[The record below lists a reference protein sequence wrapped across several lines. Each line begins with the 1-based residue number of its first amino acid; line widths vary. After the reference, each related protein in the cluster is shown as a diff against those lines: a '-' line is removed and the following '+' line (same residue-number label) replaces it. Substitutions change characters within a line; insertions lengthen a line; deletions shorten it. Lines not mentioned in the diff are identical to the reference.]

1 MNALKTQSTIKPTSE
16 DPRAAVR
23 DEHPDFEFNM
33 RELGGSLGDFGT
45 LFPLAVGYIAVNGL
59 DPAGLFVMLGLTNVA
74 LGLLY
79 RLPMPL
85 QPKKVIAAVAIGQG
99 WSPSLVYAS
108 GLGMGLTWFLMLGT
122 GLLRTLIA
130 WTPTF
135 LVRGI
140 QLALGI
146 TLGWRA
152 LMLMAPAPLLGV
164 LAVVIVL
171 LLRQNRYAPA
181 SFVLLLLGVGL
192 AAWRGDLRGVE
203 FAFTPPPLTLPRL
216 DDVWRAMLLAGFAQI
231 PLSIT
236 NAVMATA
243 ATIRDYFP
251 KKAVSERKLMLN
263 MGFMNV
269 GASFF
274 GGMPM
279 CHGAGGLAAQYYFG
293 ARTGGTPI
301 MEGLIE
307 VGIGLFLSR
316 SIADVMVAFPQALVG
331 GMLLLVSIQLGAPVV
346 KLRGWAL
353 GLAVITAVVSALTNI
368 GVGFVVGLGLSHLV
382 RAMCHRGV
390 LPHVCRPDDDA
401 SAGEDSTS
409 GYDFLCNRD
418 KERPDA

>member
-1 MNALKTQSTIKPTSE
+1 MKSSLEA
-16 DPRAAVR
+16 R
-23 DEHPDFEFNM
+23 DGVSRGQHSDFEFNL

-59 DPAGLFVMLGLTNVA
+59 DPSGLFVMLGLTNIA
-74 LGLLY
+74 LGLIY

-85 QPKKVIAAVAIGQG
+85 QPKKVIAAVAIGQR
-99 WSPSLVYAS
+99 WSPDLIYAS
-108 GLGMGLTWFLMLGT
+108 GLGMGLIWFFLIFT
-122 GLLRTLIA
+122 GLLRKLIA

-146 TLGWRA
+146 TLGRRA
-152 LMLMAPAPLLGV
+152 LTLMAPAPLLGV
-164 LAVVIVL
+164 LAVAIVL
-171 LLRQNRYAPA
+171 ILRQNRYAPA
-181 SFVLLLLGVGL
+181 SLVLLALGVAL
-192 AAWRGDLRGVE
+192 AAWRGDLRGAE
-203 FAFTPPPLTLPRL
+203 FALTLPPLTIPRL
-216 DDVWRAMLLAGFAQI
+216 ADVWRAMLLAGFAQI

-251 KKAVSERKLMLN
+251 DKTVSERKLMLN

-301 MEGLIE
+301 MEGLLE
-307 VGIGLFLSR
+307 VAIGLFLSR
-316 SIADVMVAFPQALVG
+316 SIADVMVAFPMALVG
-331 GMLLLVSIQLGAPVV
+331 GMLLLVGIQLGASMV
-346 KLRGWAL
+346 KLRGWGLVLAL
-353 GLAVITAVVSALTNI
+353 VVAGVSALTNI
-368 GVGFVVGLGLSHLV
+368 GIGFVVGLALSHGV
-382 RAMCHRGV
+382 RALRRRDV
-390 LPHVCRPDDDA
+390 LPRL
-401 SAGEDSTS
+401 SRYEDE
-409 GYDFLCNRD
+409 FLQNHDD

>member
-1 MNALKTQSTIKPTSE
+1 
-16 DPRAAVR
+16 V
-23 DEHPDFEFNM
+23 DERFGDFEFNL

-59 DPAGLFVMLGLTNVA
+59 DPAGLFVMLGLTNIA

-85 QPKKVIAAVAIGQG
+85 QPKKVIAAVAISQG

-108 GLGMGLTWFLMLGT
+108 GFGMGLTWFFLVFT
-122 GLLRTLIA
+122 GLLRKLIT
-130 WTPTF
+130 WTPVF
-135 LVRGI
+135 LVRGV
-140 QLALGI
+140 QLALGLA
-146 TLGWRA
+146 LGWRA
-152 LMLMAPAPLLGV
+152 LKLMAPAPLLGL
-164 LAVVIVL
+164 LAVAVAL

-181 SFVLLLLGVGL
+181 SVILIVLGVGL
-192 AAWRGDLRGVE
+192 AAWRGDLRGLT
-203 FAFTPPPLTLPRL
+203 FAFTLPPLTLPRL
-216 DDVWRAMLLAGFAQI
+216 AHGWRANHVWRAMLLAGFAQI

-251 KKAVSERKLMLN
+251 EKAVSERKLMLN
-263 MGFMNV
+263 MGVMNIT
-269 GASFF
+269 ASFF

-316 SIADVMVAFPQALVG
+316 SIADVMMAFPMALVG
-331 GMLLLVSIQLGAPVV
+331 GMLFLVSVQLGTPAI
-346 KLRGWAL
+346 KLRGWPLAL
-353 GLAVITAVVSALTNI
+353 ALTTAGVSTATNI
-368 GVGFVVGLGLSHLV
+368 GVGFIVGLGLSHLI
-382 RAMCHRGV
+382 RALYWRGR
-390 LPHVCRPDDDA
+390 LSCLSFPDKADWLQSKNFSDDA
-401 SAGEDSTS
+401 LSS
-409 GYDFLCNRD
+409 GKNE
-418 KERPDA
+418 K